1 MNDPYKKASV
11 PYDGGM
17 TLFDF
22 FSVLRIGAGGVL
34 LLVISVKDV
43 QSRRVPGRLV
53 LLLAAV
59 SLLRLG
65 PGIAQDLAAVFPKF
79 SGGSRRGAVRDV
91 AAEMLFGGAGTLLL
105 LIVVTRL
112 ADRLLGRE
120 TLGGGD
126 IRLAAALGLHLGF
139 FPALYM
145 LLAASLLALP
155 EAVIRRRRG
164 EVYFPFAPY
173 LAAAGW
179 AVMLL

>member
-1 MNDPYKKASV
+1 
-11 PYDGGM
+11 M

-22 FSVLRIGAGGVL
+22 FFVLRIAAAGML

-43 QSRRVPGRLV
+43 RSRRVPGRLI

-59 SLLRLG
+59 SLLRLAG
-65 PGIAQDLAAVFPKF
+65 SFDGEFFSVLA
-79 SGGSRRGAVRDV
+79 D
-91 AAEMLFGGAGTLLL
+91 MILGGAGTLLL
-105 LIVVTRL
+105 LLAVTRL
-112 ADRLLGRE
+112 ADRFLGRE

-139 FPALYM
+139 FPALYV

-155 EAVIRRRRG
+155 EALIRRRKG
-164 EVYFPFAPY
+164 EYTFPFAPY

-179 AVMLL
+179 VMMLLN

>member
-1 MNDPYKKASV
+1 
-11 PYDGGM
+11 M

-22 FSVLRIGAGGVL
+22 FSVLQIGAAAVL
-34 LLVISVKDV
+34 LLLISVKDV
-43 QSRRVPGRLV
+43 RSRRIPGRQII
-53 LLLAAV
+53 LLAAV

-65 PGIAQDLAAVFPKF
+65 PGICWGLSCGEFRAVLADMV
-79 SGGSRRGAVRDV
+79 
-91 AAEMLFGGAGTLLL
+91 LGGAGTLLL
-105 LIVVTRL
+105 LIAVTRL
-112 ADRLLGRE
+112 ADRLHGRK

-139 FPALYM
+139 FPALHM

-155 EAVIRRRRG
+155 EAVIRRRRS

-179 AVMLL
+179 VVMVLRL

>member
-1 MNDPYKKASV
+1 
-11 PYDGGM
+11 M

-22 FSVLRIGAGGVL
+22 FSVLRIAAAGML

-43 QSRRVPGRLV
+43 RSRRVPGRLI

-59 SLLRLG
+59 SVLRLAPEFSDG
-65 PGIAQDLAAVFPKF
+65 F
-79 SGGSRRGAVRDV
+79 SGGEFFSVFADMV
-91 AAEMLFGGAGTLLL
+91 LGGAGTLLL
-105 LIVVTRL
+105 LISVTRF

-139 FPALYM
+139 FPALHM

-155 EAVIRRRRG
+155 EAIIRRRKG
-164 EVYFPFAPY
+164 EFYFPFAPY

-179 AVMLL
+179 VMMLL

>member
-1 MNDPYKKASV
+1 
-11 PYDGGM
+11 M

-22 FSVLRIGAGGVL
+22 FSVLRIGAAGVL

-43 QSRRVPGRLV
+43 RSRRLPGRLIKLLTASSV
-53 LLLAAV
+53 LRLAPEIAQKLAAV
-59 SLLRLG
+59 LPAVSGDFRG
-65 PGIAQDLAAVFPKF
+65 GEFFAVLA
-79 SGGSRRGAVRDV
+79 D
-91 AAEMLFGGAGTLLL
+91 MILGGAGTLLL

-164 EVYFPFAPY
+164 EVYFPFASY

-179 AVMLL
+179 VMMFLI